1 MLNQDDLKLIEA
13 KGITESTIDA
23 QLKRFAVGFPALK
36 IEAVATVENGIV
48 RLDDKK
54 ATQCLR
60 LWKEFTGTIE
70 KFVPASGAAMT

>member
-36 IEAVATVENGIV
+36 IEAAQFISWATNSS
-48 RLDDKK
+48 RRPS
-54 ATQCLR
+54 TR
-60 LWKEFTGTIE
+60 
-70 KFVPASGAAMT
+70 SMR